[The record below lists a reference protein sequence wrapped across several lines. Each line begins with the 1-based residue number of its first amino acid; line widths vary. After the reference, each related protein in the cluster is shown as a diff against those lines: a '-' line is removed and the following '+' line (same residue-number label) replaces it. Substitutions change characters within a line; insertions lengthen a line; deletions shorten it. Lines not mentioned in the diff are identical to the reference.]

1 MAIPAQRDLEQARG
15 AIQQWLSDVRP
26 GISDVEVS
34 DLSVPEG
41 TGFSNETLMFTARWT
56 ERGATQEHP
65 LVLRVKPDRFR
76 VFLEDDFELQHK
88 VLLELQRHGVRVPP
102 VHELELD
109 PEILGAPFFLM
120 SRVAGRAPSDTPGY
134 NAEGWLC
141 EMAPRERHALWRSA
155 MDAFCELHR
164 AGMHGDFRFLAKPER
179 GPTGLEQQLRYYQE
193 SLEWAAQGRPQPV
206 AEAAW
211 TWLSSHVPEHRPTLL
226 SWGDARIAN
235 MLFEG
240 TECRAL
246 LDWEMVSLGGPEMD
260 LGWWLFLDRFSS
272 DGMGLQRL
280 DGLGTRQETV
290 DLWQEQT
297 GLVAADLE
305 FYEIFAGLRFA
316 VVMMRLAQMFQ
327 EWEVPVDPHMETDNP
342 VTRLLAMLLGISQP
356 DQAAR

>member
-1 MAIPAQRDLEQARG
+1 MPIPAQRDLEQARQ
-15 AIQQWLSDVRP
+15 AIERWLSDVRP
-26 GISDVEVS
+26 EISEVHVS
-34 DLSVPEG
+34 ELSVPEG
-41 TGFSNETLMFTARWT
+41 TGYSNETLLFDASWT
-56 ERGATQEHP
+56 ESGTVRRTP

-76 VFLEDDFELQHK
+76 VFMEDDFELQHQ
-88 VLLELQRHGVRVPP
+88 VLVELGRLGVRVPP
-102 VHELELD
+102 VHELEED

-120 SRVAGRAPSDTPGY
+120 TRVPGRAPSDTPGY
-134 NAEGWLC
+134 NAEGWVREL
-141 EMAPRERHALWRSA
+141 APTQRRALWLSA
-155 MDAFCELHR
+155 MDGLCELHR
-164 AGMHGDFRFLAKPER
+164 AGITEDFGFLAKPER
-179 GPTGLEQQLRYYQE
+179 GPTGLEQQLRYYEE

-211 TWLSSHVPEHRPTLL
+211 KWLSSHVPDRRPTML

-235 MLFEG
+235 MLFDG

-260 LGWWLFLDRFSS
+260 LGWWLFLDRFSAE
-272 DGMGLQRL
+272 GMDLQRL
-280 DGLGTRQETV
+280 DGLGTRQETI

-327 EWEVPVDPHMETDNP
+327 QWELPVDPEMETDNP
-342 VTRLLAMLLGISQP
+342 VTQLLADLLGISRP
-356 DQAAR
+356 RRAVR